1 MIIKLIII
9 QKNNYIKTKILI
21 KGGNKKF
28 KLYKINKRPYKNFL
42 AFD

>member
-1 MIIKLIII
+1 MITILINI
-9 QKNNYIKTKILI
+9 QKNNYLKTKILI

-28 KLYKINKRPYKNFL
+28 KLYEINKRPYKNFF